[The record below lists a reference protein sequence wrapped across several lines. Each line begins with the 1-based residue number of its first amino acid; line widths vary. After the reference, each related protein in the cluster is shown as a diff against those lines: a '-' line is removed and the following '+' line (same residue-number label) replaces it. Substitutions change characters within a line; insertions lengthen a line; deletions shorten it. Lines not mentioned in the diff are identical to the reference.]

1 MALAE
6 ADTCSGSSLLADEP
20 MIGTAPLAAAWIAIE
35 QVGPFGHNAIQQSH
49 FPQDIA
55 TELLARIDGLGIR
68 PALIRRVG
76 KHADSHQPMSS
87 RRVFLASSRP
97 GSSAMVT
104 ATITDAAH
112 LLEIDF
118 AALAAGDVANAW
130 ARAVVAPEPL
140 LLVCTHAKRDVCCAL
155 KGRPVAAA
163 LVANP
168 RYADLVWEA
177 SHLGGH
183 RFAATAVQLPHG
195 WVHGRL
201 DVASAGA
208 VIDGA
213 LAAVP
218 TAPMATA
225 RGRSS
230 LNGREQAAD
239 IEARVVSGIAGIDA
253 TRVTDVGDGAFVV
266 SDSSGEQ
273 QRVLITEIDLEA
285 ERHDSCGKPLTGGRV
300 LHATVV

>member
-1 MALAE
+1 
-6 ADTCSGSSLLADEP
+6 
-20 MIGTAPLAAAWIAIE
+20 MIGTAPLATAWIAIE
-35 QVGPFGHNAIQQSH
+35 QSGPFGHNAIRQSH
-49 FPQDIA
+49 FPQDVA
-55 TELLARIDGLGIR
+55 NELLARTDGLGIR

-76 KHADSHQPMSS
+76 KHADSHPSMPS
-87 RRVFLASSRP
+87 RQVFLASSRP
-97 GSSAMVT
+97 GLSTMVT
-104 ATITDAAH
+104 ATISDAAQI
-112 LLEIDF
+112 LEIDF

-130 ARAVVAPEPL
+130 AEATPAPDPL

-155 KGRPVAAA
+155 KGRPVAQS
-163 LVANP
+163 LVANAE
-168 RYADLVWEA
+168 YTNFVWEA

-201 DVASAGA
+201 DVESAGA
-208 VIDGA
+208 VLDGA
-213 LAAVP
+213 LAAVA

-230 LNGREQAAD
+230 LSGREQAAD
-239 IEARVVSGIAGIDA
+239 IKARVVGGIAGIDD
-253 TRVTDVGDGAFVV
+253 TRVAEVGAGAFIVT
-266 SDSSGEQ
+266 DSSGEQ
-273 QRVLITEIDLEA
+273 QRVLVTEIDLEA